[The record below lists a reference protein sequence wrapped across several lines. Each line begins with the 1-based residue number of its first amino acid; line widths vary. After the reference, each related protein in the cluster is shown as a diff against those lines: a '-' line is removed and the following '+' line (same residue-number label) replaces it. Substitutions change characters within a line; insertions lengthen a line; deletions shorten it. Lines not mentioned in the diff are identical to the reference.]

1 MKRLANRPVHYD
13 EKDRAPDEN
22 QTCTASSGHGGH
34 FQRIPSR
41 HRPGSAI
48 LVCYAY

>member
-1 MKRLANRPVHYD
+1 MQRLANQPLRND
-13 EKDRAPDEN
+13 EEDRAPEEN
-22 QTCTASSGHGGH
+22 QTRTASRGHGGH
-34 FQRIPSR
+34 FQRIASR

>member
-1 MKRLANRPVHYD
+1 MQRLANRPVRYD
-13 EKDRAPDEN
+13 ETDRTAEEN
-22 QTCTASSGHGGH
+22 QDCTASNGHGGH
-34 FQRIPSR
+34 FQLIASR